1 MMEPARFQMYF
12 DRRLWQLTRGLRG
25 RILLAIAIGLAA
37 AALGIARFA
46 LLGAL
51 LARVFSGAGAAA
63 IAMTAFGV
71 AGAVLLRGLFD
82 HSRTVIAHRTASRVQ
97 EDLRGRLYDKI
108 AELGPAWFAG
118 ERTGGVMLSLVD
130 GVEQL
135 QSFFGQYLP
144 QVCVAAL
151 TPIAIFAFIVWW
163 DLPVATVMLI
173 AALVTLVAPIAWNKV
188 EGGRG
193 RIRHE
198 AMKGFG
204 SEFLDA
210 VQGLPTLKAFGQ
222 STAYGKR
229 LAERARRLSE
239 STMRVLSTSVL
250 TRGITDCG
258 IAIGAA
264 AALALGV
271 WRVSNGLM
279 TIEALLIVLM
289 AGTEVFRP
297 LRDLRGV
304 LHQGMVGQ
312 SAAAGIHALLAAEP
326 LVKPSPLTRPLTS
339 TLSPDAVEG
348 VVGVPT
354 IAFEDVHFAYPGGR
368 QPAHHGLTFTVAAG
382 EKIGIVGPSG
392 SGKSSIARLLLRLFD
407 PQAGTVRVG
416 GQDIRTL
423 DPEALRRLIAIVH
436 QDTYL
441 FHGTV
446 EENLQLGKPDATQA
460 ELEAA
465 ARDANAH
472 EFIRQ
477 LPHGYQTI
485 IGERGVNLS
494 GGQRQRLA
502 IARAL
507 LRDAPILIL
516 DEALSSVDAENEAV
530 IQQAIDRLSQGRTTL
545 ILAHRLSS
553 VIGADR
559 ILVLDSGHIVESGRH
574 AELIRRDGPYRRLM
588 GAQAQERGEDDVSLE
603 LAEPIAAAGQVGET
617 SDFGADA
624 TTATAAAARVGAAET
639 LLSLTRIIKPW
650 AREFAVV
657 VASGIGRVA
666 FFIGVGILGALAVA
680 AVKTGAPFAGLLIA
694 LALAAPLAGILHW
707 IESWLAHDIAY
718 RLLAELRVDLYRKL
732 DTLAPAYLVRR
743 RSGDLI
749 ALASQDIETIEYFFA
764 HTVAPALVAI
774 LVPSAVLVSL
784 AVVAWPVALAL
795 LPFVLYAALAPVVMR
810 ARIDRLGAEARDA
823 LGLLS
828 AYVTETIQGLSD
840 LVAFQAVAGRRAG
853 FIETVRGYQTTRLR
867 LLSDLSSQTAQLEV
881 VTGLGGLGVAVA
893 GAWLVANG
901 ELAAT
906 TLPLLILLALASF
919 LPISEI
925 AQVSRQL
932 ADTIAS
938 TRRLHAVHAEQP
950 AVRDGPL
957 RPPAPAGGSA
967 IRFEH
972 VGFRYPGARRPALD
986 GVALD
991 IPAGATVAIV
1001 GPSGAGKTTLANLL
1015 LRFWDP
1021 AEGHILIDGV
1031 DLRELEL
1038 DHLRRRISL
1047 VSQETYLFND
1057 TLRANVAL
1065 ARPDADE
1072 PAIRKALD
1080 QAALAEFVASLPEG
1094 LNTNVGERGVQLS
1107 GGQRQRVAIA
1117 RAFLKNAPT
1126 LILDEATSHLDAV
1139 SEAQVRGALDAL
1151 MRDRTTVVIAHRL
1164 STVRNADMLVV
1175 LENGRVVEIGTHAEL
1190 IARNGLY
1197 ARLIRRQLGG
1207 DRERL
1212 RAVGN

>member
-1 MMEPARFQMYF
+1 MMGTARFRMYF

-63 IAMTAFGV
+63 VAMTAFGV
-71 AGAVLLRGLFD
+71 AGTVLLRGLLD

-108 AELGPAWFAG
+108 AELGPAWFAS

-173 AALVTLVAPIAWNKV
+173 AALVTLAAPIAWNKV

-193 RIRHE
+193 RVRHE

-222 STAYGKR
+222 STAYGRR

-326 LVKPSPLTRPLTS
+326 LVPPGLRSSRPRDAAGPSTNAQEA
-339 TLSPDAVEG
+339 AVP
-348 VVGVPT
+348 VGRSPT

-368 QPAHHGLTFTVAAG
+368 QAAHDGLTFTVAAG

-407 PQAGTVRVG
+407 PQSGTVRVG

-446 EENLQLGKPDATQA
+446 EENLRLGKPDATQA
-460 ELEAA
+460 ELEQA

-477 LPHGYQTI
+477 LPHAYQTI

-507 LRDAPILIL
+507 LRDSPILIL
-516 DEALSSVDAENEAV
+516 DEALSSVDAENEAL
-530 IQQAIDRLSQGRTTL
+530 IQQAIERLSQGRTTL

-559 ILVLDSGHIVESGRH
+559 ILVLDHGHIVETGRH

-588 GAQAQERGEDDVSLE
+588 GAQAEERGDD
-603 LAEPIAAAGQVGET
+603 
-617 SDFGADA
+617 
-624 TTATAAAARVGAAET
+624 
-639 LLSLTRIIKPW
+639 
-650 AREFAVV
+650 
-657 VASGIGRVA
+657 
-666 FFIGVGILGALAVA
+666 
-680 AVKTGAPFAGLLIA
+680 IA
-694 LALAAPLAGILHW
+694 L
-707 IESWLAHDIAY
+707 
-718 RLLAELRVDLYRKL
+718 LL
-732 DTLAPAYLVRR
+732 
-743 RSGDLI
+743 
-749 ALASQDIETIEYFFA
+749 
-764 HTVAPALVAI
+764 
-774 LVPSAVLVSL
+774 
-784 AVVAWPVALAL
+784 
-795 LPFVLYAALAPVVMR
+795 
-810 ARIDRLGAEARDA
+810 
-823 LGLLS
+823 
-828 AYVTETIQGLSD
+828 
-840 LVAFQAVAGRRAG
+840 
-853 FIETVRGYQTTRLR
+853 
-867 LLSDLSSQTAQLEV
+867 
-881 VTGLGGLGVAVA
+881 
-893 GAWLVANG
+893 
-901 ELAAT
+901 
-906 TLPLLILLALASF
+906 
-919 LPISEI
+919 
-925 AQVSRQL
+925 
-932 ADTIAS
+932 
-938 TRRLHAVHAEQP
+938 
-950 AVRDGPL
+950 
-957 RPPAPAGGSA
+957 
-967 IRFEH
+967 
-972 VGFRYPGARRPALD
+972 
-986 GVALD
+986 
-991 IPAGATVAIV
+991 
-1001 GPSGAGKTTLANLL
+1001 
-1015 LRFWDP
+1015 
-1021 AEGHILIDGV
+1021 
-1031 DLRELEL
+1031 
-1038 DHLRRRISL
+1038 
-1047 VSQETYLFND
+1047 
-1057 TLRANVAL
+1057 
-1065 ARPDADE
+1065 
-1072 PAIRKALD
+1072 
-1080 QAALAEFVASLPEG
+1080 
-1094 LNTNVGERGVQLS
+1094 
-1107 GGQRQRVAIA
+1107 
-1117 RAFLKNAPT
+1117 
-1126 LILDEATSHLDAV
+1126 
-1139 SEAQVRGALDAL
+1139 
-1151 MRDRTTVVIAHRL
+1151 
-1164 STVRNADMLVV
+1164 
-1175 LENGRVVEIGTHAEL
+1175 
-1190 IARNGLY
+1190 
-1197 ARLIRRQLGG
+1197 
-1207 DRERL
+1207 
-1212 RAVGN
+1212 